1 MARGLELGNAEL
13 SNQRKQRV
21 TVSIIND
28 KEEHKYLMFKALNVH
43 FVPAENLKMVL
54 RLI

>member
-1 MARGLELGNAEL
+1 MAQGLELGNAEL
-13 SNQRKQRV
+13 SNQRKRV